1 MDKRNRVQRGKD
13 AERAAL
19 DPVLLEAFAALEQ
32 QYTDEWK
39 SSKVDDMVNRE
50 QAYARVTALTD
61 LMRQLQSYVDDAK
74 IANKQLERDQK
85 LETRN

>member
-39 SSKVDDMVNRE
+39 SSKVDDMVKM
-50 QAYARVTALTD
+50 LG
-61 LMRQLQSYVDDAK
+61 
-74 IANKQLERDQK
+74 
-85 LETRN
+85 

>member
-13 AERAAL
+13 AERVVM
-19 DPVLLEAFAALEQ
+19 DPVLLEAFADLEQ
-32 QYTDEWK
+32 QYTNEWK

-61 LMRQLQSYVDDAK
+61 LKRQLQSYVDDAK
-74 IANKQLERDQK
+74 IANRQLERDQK
-85 LETRN
+85 L

>member
-13 AERAAL
+13 AERVVM
-19 DPVLLEAFAALEQ
+19 DPVLLEAFADLEQ
-32 QYTDEWK
+32 QYTNEWK

-61 LMRQLQSYVDDAK
+61 LKRQLQSYVDDAK
-74 IANKQLERDQK
+74 LANKQLERDQK
-85 LETRN
+85 L

>member
-1 MDKRNRVQRGKD
+1 MDKRNRVRRGKD
-13 AERAAL
+13 AERVVM
-19 DPVLLEAFAALEQ
+19 DPVLLEAFADLEQ
-32 QYTDEWK
+32 QYTNEWK

-61 LMRQLQSYVDDAK
+61 LKRQLQSYVDDAK

-85 LETRN
+85 L

>member
-13 AERAAL
+13 AERVVM
-19 DPVLLEAFAALEQ
+19 DPVLLEAFADLEQ
-32 QYTDEWK
+32 QYTNEWK

-61 LMRQLQSYVDDAK
+61 LKRQLQSYVDDAK

-85 LETRN
+85 

>member
-13 AERAAL
+13 AERVVM
-19 DPVLLEAFAALEQ
+19 DPVLLEAFADLEQ
-32 QYTDEWK
+32 QYTNEWK

-61 LMRQLQSYVDDAK
+61 LKRQLQSYVDDAK
-74 IANKQLERDQK
+74 IASKQLERDQK
-85 LETRN
+85 L

>member
-13 AERAAL
+13 AERVVM
-19 DPVLLEAFAALEQ
+19 DPVLLEAFADLEQ
-32 QYTDEWK
+32 QYTNEWK

-61 LMRQLQSYVDDAK
+61 LKRQLQSYVDDAK
-74 IANKQLERDQK
+74 IANKQLERNQK
-85 LETRN
+85 L

>member
-1 MDKRNRVQRGKD
+1 MDKRNSVQRGKD
-13 AERAAL
+13 AERVVM
-19 DPVLLEAFAALEQ
+19 DPVLLEAFADLEQ
-32 QYTDEWK
+32 QYTNEWK

-61 LMRQLQSYVDDAK
+61 LKRQLQSYVDDAK

-85 LETRN
+85 L

>member
-13 AERAAL
+13 AERVVM
-19 DPVLLEAFAALEQ
+19 DPVLLEAFADLEQ
-32 QYTDEWK
+32 QYTNEWK

-61 LMRQLQSYVDDAK
+61 LRRQLQSYVDDAK

-85 LETRN
+85 L

>member
-13 AERAAL
+13 AERAAM

-85 LETRN
+85 L

>member
-1 MDKRNRVQRGKD
+1 MDKRNREQRGKD
-13 AERAAL
+13 AERVVM
-19 DPVLLEAFAALEQ
+19 DPVLLESFADLEQ
-32 QYTDEWK
+32 QYTNEWK

-61 LMRQLQSYVDDAK
+61 LKRQLQSYVDDAK

-85 LETRN
+85 L

>member
-13 AERAAL
+13 AERVVM
-19 DPVLLEAFAALEQ
+19 DPVLLGAFADLEQ
-32 QYTDEWK
+32 QYTNEWK

-61 LMRQLQSYVDDAK
+61 LKRQLQSYVDDAK

-85 LETRN
+85 L

>member
-13 AERAAL
+13 AERVVM
-19 DPVLLEAFAALEQ
+19 DPVLLEAFADLEQ
-32 QYTDEWK
+32 QYTNEWK

-61 LMRQLQSYVDDAK
+61 LKRQLQSYVDDAK

-85 LETRN
+85 L

>member
-13 AERAAL
+13 AERVVM
-19 DPVLLEAFAALEQ
+19 DPALLEAFADLEQ
-32 QYTDEWK
+32 QYTNEWK

-61 LMRQLQSYVDDAK
+61 LKRQLQSYVDDAK

-85 LETRN
+85 L

>member
-85 LETRN
+85 L

>member
-1 MDKRNRVQRGKD
+1 MDERNRVQLGKD
-13 AERAAL
+13 AERVVM
-19 DPVLLEAFAALEQ
+19 DPVLLEAFADLEQ
-32 QYTDEWK
+32 QYTNEWK

-61 LMRQLQSYVDDAK
+61 LKRQLQSYVDDAK

-85 LETRN
+85 L

>member
-13 AERAAL
+13 AERAVM
-19 DPVLLEAFAALEQ
+19 DPVLLEAFADLEQ
-32 QYTDEWK
+32 QYTNEWK

-61 LMRQLQSYVDDAK
+61 LKRQLQSYVDDAK

-85 LETRN
+85 L

>member
-1 MDKRNRVQRGKD
+1 MDKRNRVQRGND
-13 AERAAL
+13 AERVVM
-19 DPVLLEAFAALEQ
+19 DPVLLEAFADLEQ
-32 QYTDEWK
+32 QYTNEWK

-61 LMRQLQSYVDDAK
+61 LKRQLQSYVDDAK

-85 LETRN
+85 L